1 MTFGSVD
8 SLFGFPRQFVADS
21 GIWVYRLSLLGRR
34 GRLGSRR
41 RRLRLLG
48 HDNAYAKANQ

>member
-8 SLFGFPRQFVADS
+8 SLLRFRCQLAADS
-21 GIWVYRLSLLGRR
+21 GIWVYWLSLLGRWL
-34 GRLGSRR
+34 RLGSRR
-41 RRLRLLG
+41 RWLRLLG